1 VGTRARVALAGRQ
14 QGASLSSAPAASRAF
29 DRLAID
35 MYLTLRNLDGQWQD
49 IALTCGDAVA
59 LLDAKERC
67 VEAWR
72 EPLRARLDALFGAM
86 AVALETLGP
95 EERDAAITFHRRLV
109 EPYFVES
116 PYCRR
121 AGDDALGTAFAAHP
135 TDIVH
140 AGAEGAPSPLGA
152 LLGAYTLGGP
162 RAARR
167 GGLDWLRPEL
177 DQ

>member
-1 VGTRARVALAGRQ
+1 
-14 QGASLSSAPAASRAF
+14 
-29 DRLAID
+29 
-35 MYLTLRNLDGQWQD
+35 MYLTLRNLDVRWQN
-49 IALTCGDAVA
+49 LVVVCGDAVA
-59 LLDAKERC
+59 LLEAKERC

-86 AVALETLGP
+86 AVALEPLDP
-95 EERDAAITFHRRLV
+95 EERAAAISFHRRLV

-121 AGDDALGTAFAAHP
+121 TDDDALGMSHAAGG

-162 RAARR
+162 RAAGR
-167 GGLDWLRPEL
+167 GGLDWLRLEL